1 LVRKNHQMKVKVIIA
16 SIFLL
21 IFNQTKAQKM
31 NIEVD
36 PTASCYSKEEILIN
50 SPVEVVFKIIS
61 DIKNWPSWQS
71 SVTLAEI
78 TGPVQAGAQF
88 KWKAG
93 GLNINSKLHTV
104 NTNSEI
110 GWTGKIWWIKAVH
123 NWYLRNENQKTKV
136 IVEESLTGP
145 GSSLMQK
152 SLIEGMKRNLS
163 ELKAKAE
170 SI

>member
-1 LVRKNHQMKVKVIIA
+1 MKGKVIAAI
-16 SIFLL
+16 IFLL
-21 IFNQTKAQKM
+21 IFNQTKSQKM
-31 NIEVD
+31 NIEAD
-36 PTASCYSKEEILIN
+36 PTTKCYSKEEIIID
-50 SPVEVVFKIIS
+50 SPIEHVFKILS

-71 SVTLAEI
+71 NVTHTEI
-78 TGPVQAGAQF
+78 TGPVAAGTKF

-93 GLNINSKLHTV
+93 GLNINSELHTV
-104 NTNSEI
+104 NMNSEI
-110 GWTGKIWWIKAVH
+110 GWTGRIWWIKAVH
-123 NWYLRNENQKTKV
+123 NWYLINENRKTKV

-152 SLIEGMKRNLS
+152 SLTEGMKKNLG

>member
-1 LVRKNHQMKVKVIIA
+1 MKKTTLFALTILFIT
-16 SIFLL
+16 IHL
-21 IFNQTKAQKM
+21 KAQEM
-31 NIEVD
+31 NMEVD
-36 PTASCYSKEEILIN
+36 SSAKCFSKEEIIIN
-50 SPVEVVFKIIS
+50 SPIENVFNILS
-61 DIKNWPSWQS
+61 DINNWPSWQS
-71 SVTLAEI
+71 SVTK
-78 TGPVQAGAQF
+78 AQINGSMEPGVKF

-110 GWTGKIWWIKAVH
+110 GWTGKTWWIKAVH
-123 NWYLRNENQKTKV
+123 NWYLSNENQKTKV

-145 GSSLMQK
+145 GSSWMQK
-152 SLIEGMKRNLS
+152 SIIEGMKKNLS

>member
-1 LVRKNHQMKVKVIIA
+1 
-16 SIFLL
+16 
-21 IFNQTKAQKM
+21 M
-31 NIEVD
+31 NIEAD

-50 SPVEVVFKIIS
+50 SPIEVVFKIIS

-71 SVTLAEI
+71 SVTLTEI
-78 TGPVQAGAQF
+78 TGPVQVGAEF

-104 NTNSEI
+104 NKNSEI

-123 NWYLRNENQKTKV
+123 NWYLRNENQKTRV

-152 SLIEGMKRNLS
+152 SLTEGMKKNLS

>member
-1 LVRKNHQMKVKVIIA
+1 
-16 SIFLL
+16 
-21 IFNQTKAQKM
+21 M

-36 PTASCYSKEEILIN
+36 PTTRCYSKEEIIIN
-50 SPVEVVFKIIS
+50 SSIEDVFKILS

-71 SVTLAEI
+71 SVTKTEI
-78 TGPVQAGAQF
+78 TGPVEAGVKF
-88 KWKAG
+88 KWKSG
-93 GLNINSKLHTV
+93 GLNISSELHTV

-110 GWTGKIWWIKAVH
+110 GWTGEIWWIRAVH
-123 NWYLRNENQKTKV
+123 NWYLSNENQKTKV

-145 GSSLMQK
+145 GSSWMQK
-152 SLIEGMKRNLS
+152 SLAEGMKKNLS

>member
-1 LVRKNHQMKVKVIIA
+1 MKGKVITAI
-16 SIFLL
+16 IFLL

-31 NIEVD
+31 NIKAD
-36 PTASCYSKEEILIN
+36 PTARCYSKEEIIIN
-50 SPVEVVFKIIS
+50 SPKEDVFKILC

-71 SVTLAEI
+71 SVTFTEI
-78 TGPVQAGAQF
+78 AGPVKAGTKF

-93 GLNINSKLHTV
+93 GLNINSELHTV

-123 NWYLRNENQKTKV
+123 NWYLINENKNTKV

-152 SLIEGMKRNLS
+152 SLTEGMKKNLS